1 MLLVTVAFRPAELS
15 AQTSQDFNAVGTPYN
30 SSQSGT
36 SIAPTVMAG
45 GPTGAN
51 FLRLLGAASTAGTN
65 SIAFDRS
72 NPGAFTQ
79 IVADFDFRMT
89 PGTGQGQGMGFALLD
104 VATYTASGAV
114 AGPAEEPNFTGSLG
128 IGFDIFQDLGEI
140 NANHVSVHFN
150 GARLTEVDAGT
161 VALAGGQ
168 WIHAHVVVVC
178 PGGGNSN
185 VSVTLTPKATGVPVA
200 LIKNFAVPG
209 LNPYESRAYFAA
221 RTSVTDTA
229 DHDLAEVLVQFT
241 DADPTIVGKW
251 GGVLTF
257 PIIPIHSTLLSNGK
271 ILCWDRAWNGTDT
284 TPRLIDA
291 ATLDVPPGNV
301 SLTVTPNPGVEIFC
315 SGHTFLPDGKV
326 FVAGGHNGGN
336 LFGLDTAFTYD
347 PSTNVW
353 TSLAP
358 MLTGGRWYPSVVRLA
373 NGDPIVFSG
382 NMTPPTGRNQTVQV
396 WQSSTGTWKT
406 IGPNWDLQLYPY
418 VHLAPNGQI
427 FHCGPEQGTEYL
439 DTTAGTWT
447 SVGNRVKGFR
457 DYGASILYDT
467 GKILMFGGGN
477 FEPGNAPT
485 ASAEVI
491 DLLAPT
497 PTWSLVAPMA
507 YARRQCSSVI
517 LPDGTVLV
525 TGGTTFGGPNG
536 SQLLFSNPDGAVLA
550 AELWDPKTQ
559 TFRTMAGMARERLY
573 HSETVL
579 LPDGRVLSLGSGHG
593 DIVPDDGF
601 SGEVYSPPYLFQGAR
616 PAVTAAPSNKII
628 YGTVFPVST
637 PDAASVTVVTL
648 VAATSVTHTNNF
660 NQRIL
665 RPSFTIGAGSIS
677 VTAPSDPNLCP
688 PGPYLLFLLNG
699 AGVPSI
705 GTMMFF
711 GPNLPPVASTGGNIT
726 AEAVNASGATV
737 QFNGTSSTDSDD
749 GIASYQWYEGVTLL
763 ASGPTPT
770 VALPLGI
777 HTITLKVTDAGGLS
791 NTTNFTVTIRD
802 TTPPVWQSLT
812 ATPQLLRS
820 VTDVLVSVTLTAAVT
835 DAVDPAPTT
844 QVLSVASTEATSGL
858 FPGDLTPDWQI
869 TPGSMTLTL
878 RSERY
883 AIIRRYTV
891 TAGATDASGNLS
903 KKSVDVK
910 VRGKWFP

>member
-1 MLLVTVAFRPAELS
+1 M
-15 AQTSQDFNAVGTPYN
+15 
-30 SSQSGT
+30 
-36 SIAPTVMAG
+36 
-45 GPTGAN
+45 
-51 FLRLLGAASTAGTN
+51 
-65 SIAFDRS
+65 
-72 NPGAFTQ
+72 
-79 IVADFDFRMT
+79 
-89 PGTGQGQGMGFALLD
+89 
-104 VATYTASGAV
+104 
-114 AGPAEEPNFTGSLG
+114 
-128 IGFDIFQDLGEI
+128 EI

-150 GARLTEVDAGT
+150 GTQLTEVDAGS

-168 WIHAHVVVVC
+168 WIHAHIVVVC

-200 LIKNFAVPG
+200 LISNYAVPG
-209 LNPYESRAYFAA
+209 MNPYESRAYFAA

-241 DADPTIVGKW
+241 DADPTIVGQW
-251 GGVLTF
+251 SGVIPL
-257 PIIPIHSTLLSNGK
+257 PIIPIHSSLLSNGK
-271 ILCWDRAWNGTDT
+271 ILCWDRAWGGTDI

-291 ATLDVPPGNV
+291 ATLDIPPGNV
-301 SLTVTPNPGVEIFC
+301 SLTSTPIPGFISGVNPGVEIFC
-315 SGHTFLPDGKV
+315 SGHTFLSDGRL
-326 FVAGGHNGGN
+326 FVAGGHNGSN
-336 LFGLDTAFTYD
+336 LFGMDTAFTYD
-347 PSTNVW
+347 PATNVW
-353 TSLAP
+353 TSLPP
-358 MLTGGRWYPSVVRLA
+358 MGTGGRWYPTVARLA

-382 NMTPPTGRNQTVQV
+382 NMTPATGRNQTVQV
-396 WQSSTGTWKT
+396 WQSSSGTWKT
-406 IGPNWDLQLYPY
+406 IGPNYDLQLYPY

-439 DTTAGTWT
+439 DTTTGTWT
-447 SVGNRVKGFR
+447 PVANRQKGFR
-457 DYGASILYDT
+457 DYGGSILYDT
-467 GKILMFGGGN
+467 GKILMLGGGN

-491 DLLAPT
+491 DLGAPT
-497 PTWSLVAPMA
+497 PAWTLVAPMA
-507 YARRQCSSVI
+507 YARRMCSSVI

-525 TGGTTFGGPNG
+525 TGGTAFGGPTNDL
-536 SQLLFSNPDGAVLA
+536 QFSNPDGAVLA
-550 AELWDPKTQ
+550 AELWDPIAQ

-593 DIVPDDGF
+593 SIAPDDGF
-601 SGEVYSPPYLFQGAR
+601 SCEVYSPPYLFQGAR
-616 PAVTAAPSNKII
+616 PAVTAPSPNHII

-637 PDAASVTVVTL
+637 PDAASVKVVSL
-648 VAATSVTHTNNF
+648 LAATSVTHTNNF

-665 RPSFTIGAGSIS
+665 RPSFTVGAGSIS
-677 VTAPSDPNLCP
+677 ITAPSDPNLCP

-699 AGVPSI
+699 AGVPSV
-705 GTMMFF
+705 GTMIFI
-711 GPNLPPVASTGGNIT
+711 GPNLPPVASTAGNIT

-737 QFNGTSSTDSDD
+737 QFDGTSSTDPDD
-749 GIASYQWYEGVTLL
+749 GIVSYQWYEGVTLL
-763 ASGPTPT
+763 ANGPTPT
-770 VALPLGI
+770 VALSLGV

-791 NTTNFTVTIRD
+791 NTTTFTVTIRD

-820 VTDVLVSVTLTAAVT
+820 VTDVLVSVTLTPSVT

-844 QVLSVASTEATSGL
+844 QVLSVTSTEATSGL

-891 TAGATDASGNLS
+891 TAGATDASGNMS